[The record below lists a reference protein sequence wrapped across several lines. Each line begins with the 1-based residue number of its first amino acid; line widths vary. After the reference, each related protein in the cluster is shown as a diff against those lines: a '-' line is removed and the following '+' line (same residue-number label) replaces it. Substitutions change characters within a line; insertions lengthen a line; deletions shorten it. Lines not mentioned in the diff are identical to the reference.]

1 MQNLIRRISFVY
13 LSLVPFLAAI
23 PAFAIGHISYK
34 IYLPIWILSSLLM
47 LIAAWI
53 LGVHVFRNSD
63 VERKHLAVIGML
75 LILPWLFIS
84 IFFGMGPPPDVASTW
99 LERST
104 EQQTRYTFLIMS
116 GILIAM
122 GFAGLRV
129 KLKNNGEDFYSMFGF
144 MAIIV
149 AIPLYLMY
157 ITLLHSFD
165 FESFKISVASAT
177 GKMPDWYSPINQ
189 HYVML
194 TIIDAALIYLA
205 TALFAASLKAIGWF
219 KKGSSYVY
227 ILISLV
233 ACILVVLY
241 KLYAKALASIDIF
254 PLLIP
259 AIPFIMPY
267 LMGVNLLKRAGDKQ
281 SIADTSQQ

>member
-1 MQNLIRRISFVY
+1 
-13 LSLVPFLAAI
+13 
-23 PAFAIGHISYK
+23 
-34 IYLPIWILSSLLM
+34 M

-165 FESFKISVASAT
+165 FESFKISVASAS

-189 HYVML
+189 HYVMV

-205 TALFAASLKAIGWF
+205 TALFAASLKAIG
-219 KKGSSYVY
+219 
-227 ILISLV
+227 
-233 ACILVVLY
+233 
-241 KLYAKALASIDIF
+241 
-254 PLLIP
+254 
-259 AIPFIMPY
+259 
-267 LMGVNLLKRAGDKQ
+267 
-281 SIADTSQQ
+281 